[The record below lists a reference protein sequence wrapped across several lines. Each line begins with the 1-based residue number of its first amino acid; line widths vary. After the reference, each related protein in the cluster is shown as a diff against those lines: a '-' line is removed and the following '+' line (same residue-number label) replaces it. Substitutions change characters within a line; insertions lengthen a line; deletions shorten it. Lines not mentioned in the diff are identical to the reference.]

1 MKLNLKEIFKIFIL
15 SIGIFLFVLDLFI
28 INVSLPSMQHNL
40 QLSNSK
46 TQWIIILYII
56 GYASLLINAGNAGA
70 TFGRKKLYVLGMIGF
85 TLASLICGLST
96 NIYMLLGGRLLQG
109 ISSGL
114 MVSQCISLNT
124 ILFDNQQKRTM
135 ALGIYGSFAGVASV
149 LGQFLGGIL
158 PDQNWIEES
167 W

>member
-1 MKLNLKEIFKIFIL
+1 MSYDSFRIKKYCIAK
-15 SIGIFLFVLDLFI
+15 S
-28 INVSLPSMQHNL
+28 PQ
-40 QLSNSK
+40 K
-46 TQWIIILYII
+46 YIDS
-56 GYASLLINAGNAGA
+56 GYTDCRGNGCVA
-70 TFGRKKLYVLGMIGF
+70 
-85 TLASLICGLST
+85 
-96 NIYMLLGGRLLQG
+96 LGGRLLQG

-114 MVSQCISLNT
+114 MVSQGISLIT